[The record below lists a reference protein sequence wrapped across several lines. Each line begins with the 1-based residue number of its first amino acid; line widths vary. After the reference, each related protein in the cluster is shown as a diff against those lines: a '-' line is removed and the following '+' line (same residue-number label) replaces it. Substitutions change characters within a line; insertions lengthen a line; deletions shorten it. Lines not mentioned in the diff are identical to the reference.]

1 VFNACHPS
9 SQARHAHLACVL
21 NSSGTPHP
29 HIPTQNLNELSAVI
43 CCQQFFRMSQGH
55 PENLLRTDNGR
66 FFAAVNRLYIC
77 MGFVINIHDAR
88 QKGHGARPM
97 RGGKRGTRICLNIF
111 SCLKI
116 CLSFSSCLN
125 FCLSFSSCLK
135 ICLN

>member
-1 VFNACHPS
+1 
-9 SQARHAHLACVL
+9 
-21 NSSGTPHP
+21 
-29 HIPTQNLNELSAVI
+29 
-43 CCQQFFRMSQGH
+43 MSNCWMKKRPDRYDLGH

-77 MGFVINIHDAR
+77 IGFVIKIHDAR